1 MNRILKIKAPKAIQY
16 FDEDLCLAL
25 GVNLAHLKDR
35 NKHACTEIN
44 MLSLLLVPEYEGSGE
59 VHQKIQKYVKK
70 NGESFDLE
78 QLKKDV
84 NKSRKQKIYDV
95 QNLYAQLGLELKL
108 PDEHILRDD
117 NNILYKHTFMLNLR
131 KEVDIFAC
139 NAI

>member
-1 MNRILKIKAPKAIQY
+1 MQATIYISVSLYRDQY
-16 FDEDLCLAL
+16 AFASS
-25 GVNLAHLKDR
+25 R
-35 NKHACTEIN
+35 
-44 MLSLLLVPEYEGSGE
+44 SGIWRFRGTA
-59 VHQKIQKYVKK
+59 QKIQKYVKK

-78 QLKKDV
+78 VLKKEV
-84 NKSRKQKIYDV
+84 NKSKIKKTNDV